1 MTTAQRAKAQ
11 GSALTLPLFEIGGH
25 NDSPNSVYAADV
37 MDWHGWNAE
46 DEGARQTCIV
56 ATHYR
61 CILRASIWLR
71 SLVLLVGGKQ

>member
-1 MTTAQRAKAQ
+1 
-11 GSALTLPLFEIGGH
+11 LPLFEIGGH

-56 ATHYR
+56 ATRYR
-61 CILRASIWLR
+61 CSFHPGFRIR
-71 SLVLLVGGKQ
+71 SLVLLVGGKQYAILGRND